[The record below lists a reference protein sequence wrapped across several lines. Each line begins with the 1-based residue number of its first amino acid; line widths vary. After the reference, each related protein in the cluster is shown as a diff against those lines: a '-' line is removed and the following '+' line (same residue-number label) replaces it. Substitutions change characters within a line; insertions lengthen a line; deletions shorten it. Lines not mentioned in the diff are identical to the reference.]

1 MYFEKNG
8 SNKCKKM
15 RLLCIEI
22 CKTIYKSNSDFM
34 NNVFQEK
41 REIDHQEK
49 NINYVLKLLNGVNLI
64 SDK

>member
-1 MYFEKNG
+1 
-8 SNKCKKM
+8 M